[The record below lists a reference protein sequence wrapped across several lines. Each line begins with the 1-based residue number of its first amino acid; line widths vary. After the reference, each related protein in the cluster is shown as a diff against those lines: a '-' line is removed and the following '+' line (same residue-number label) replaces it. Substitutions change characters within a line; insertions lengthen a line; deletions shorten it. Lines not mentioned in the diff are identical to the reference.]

1 MDACCLFPPTALFCP
16 AYGYPLLKSGK
27 RREKMKKWLIRG
39 LGLLLKFVVPTLVEH
54 MIVVAFAL

>member
-1 MDACCLFPPTALFCP
+1 
-16 AYGYPLLKSGK
+16 
-27 RREKMKKWLIRG
+27 MKKWLIRG